1 MPLHHHPKTL
11 HLRDQRTRL
20 IALPGVAPLPSRN
33 GCDGSGAIVAGG
45 LRVLPLGGFGTLREV
60 IRQQSILEQL
70 TTGTPFDQP
79 MALEDNDVLA
89 IVLNNHQDA
98 QRMVFYYSYQ
108 QGTWEITTTDCFE
121 LESYYEELEQG
132 KAVYLSEGFLP
143 LGGFSPLGGF

>member
-1 MPLHHHPKTL
+1 MPLHHYVKTL
-11 HLRDQRTRL
+11 HLRHQRTRL
-20 IALPGVAPLPSRN
+20 ATLLGVAPLPSGY

-60 IRQQSILEQL
+60 IDRQQSILEQL

-89 IVLNNHQDA
+89 IVLNNHQSA

-121 LESYYEELEQG
+121 LESHYEELEQG
-132 KAVYLSEGFLP
+132 KAEGYLSEGFEP
-143 LGGFSPLGGF
+143 SER

>member
-1 MPLHHHPKTL
+1 M
-11 HLRDQRTRL
+11 RYQRARVA
-20 IALPGVAPLPSRN
+20 ALLGVAPLPSGY

-60 IRQQSILEQL
+60 IDRQQSILEQL

-89 IVLNNHQDA
+89 IVLNNHQGA

-121 LESYYEELEQG
+121 LKNYYEELVQG
-132 KAVYLSEGFLP
+132 KAVYLSEGFHLSE
-143 LGGFSPLGGF
+143 GFEPSER